1 MTKEQA
7 EHYMMDYLYGELE
20 GKELAEFEEM
30 IRTNDDLRKELEE
43 LQETRSMLR
52 HLPADDPSEKL
63 LFAGIETEQQPA
75 TEKPVRFLSVF
86 MRRSLGIAASILLL
100 VIAGAA
106 TDMNFSAGSEGVKLS
121 FGEQEP
127 PAPAYTAAQIEMLIS
142 QVQQE
147 NRLLMEE
154 YVLAAQEQQEQ
165 QFQQTLA
172 TFADYMQTQRQ
183 SDLETMNYSLTNL
196 EDQTYELFEQTDM
209 VLGQLIQT
217 VSAN

>member
-7 EHYMMDYLYGELE
+7 QQYMMDYLYGELE

-30 IRTNDDLRKELEE
+30 IRSNEKLRNELEE
-43 LQETRSMLR
+43 LQDTRSMLQ

-63 LFAGIETEQQPA
+63 LFAGVESEA
-75 TEKPVRFLSVF
+75 EEKRSSMLSSF
-86 MRRSLGIAASILLL
+86 MRRSIGIAASILILL
-100 VIAGAA
+100 IAGAA
-106 TDMNFSAGSEGVKLS
+106 TDLNFSVGSDGVQLS

-127 PAPAYTAAQIEMLIS
+127 PAPAYTAAQIEMLIN

-165 QFQQTLA
+165 QFQQTLT

-217 VSAN
+217 VSPN